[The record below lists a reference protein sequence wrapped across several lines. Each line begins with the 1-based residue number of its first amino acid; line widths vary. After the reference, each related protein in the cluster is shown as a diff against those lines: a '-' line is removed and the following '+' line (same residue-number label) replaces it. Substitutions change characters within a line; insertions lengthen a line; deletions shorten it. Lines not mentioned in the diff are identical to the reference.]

1 MKRGNKIIGLFI
13 ISGIMLF
20 SGCNKDN
27 VNPPSIL
34 PESFNVDIPS
44 SISTNNSSLR
54 VTNTDTIKGN
64 DIYSNLR
71 TFIAV
76 GKGSALLVQ
85 DVIIAIRA
93 NHIDKPMSLS
103 FTSRDDSRVKNV
115 VVVSNADFDNST
127 WEFQM
132 TVTDAESESNPDG
145 GKAIEVFWNR
155 NPVKGIAVMKP
166 YNMNRNNTWASDTV
180 LVRVDYSEAGE
191 SGYDK
196 QMIVTLTDLPLALPA
211 TNPYSMRAL
220 RMFVGKNGD
229 NVDVYGNS
237 SHPNAVFL
245 SGQKG
250 FDWAFV
256 ASVSASADIGVA
268 EVGLPPSNL
277 NATSRTVLLGD
288 YSIKN
293 VFTNEIKAVFPN
305 IGQAQLDAFLYNTA
319 APGYFNSGGFIQGG
333 TSPGSQYDSL
343 TPRIEVL
350 SPYNP
355 VDILNLAVAFK

>member
-229 NVDVYGNS
+229 NVDVYG
-237 SHPNAVFL
+237 L
-245 SGQKG
+245 Q
-250 FDWAFV
+250 W
-256 ASVSASADIGVA
+256 
-268 EVGLPPSNL
+268 
-277 NATSRTVLLGD
+277 
-288 YSIKN
+288 
-293 VFTNEIKAVFPN
+293 
-305 IGQAQLDAFLYNTA
+305 
-319 APGYFNSGGFIQGG
+319 
-333 TSPGSQYDSL
+333 
-343 TPRIEVL
+343 
-350 SPYNP
+350 
-355 VDILNLAVAFK
+355 